1 MAHLWR
7 RWRREYLL
15 LLRSA
20 HKAASPPEPEVQIG
34 DVVVIQDDAS
44 SPTLWKLGRVL
55 ETLPGRD
62 GVPSPHIPQCT
73 HGRIPSLVHYRF
85 PHIPDAT
92 SLMTSTVPFSPPLP
106 LDD

>member
-20 HKAASPPEPEVQIG
+20 HGAASPPGPEVQIG

-44 SPTLWKLGRVL
+44 SPMLWKLGRVL
-55 ETLPGRD
+55 ETFAGRD
-62 GVPSPHIPQCT
+62 GVVRSCRLRVSSGQEIRRPVQRLYI
-73 HGRIPSLVHYRF
+73 LE
-85 PHIPDAT
+85 AN
-92 SLMTSTVPFSPPLP
+92 PPRP
-106 LDD
+106 P